1 MRKCCPNITIAIAIV
16 IVLGCRATAQ
26 APPVVASP
34 QFFTLNL
41 LAGVSLISAPLDTGQ
56 GLARDAFL
64 GLPPQYPLFF
74 GWDPD
79 TQDWVSGD
87 LVPAGI
93 GGGYWIYLPI
103 PATLV
108 VAGQPYSYLTSLTK
122 HVDPGWHLFGVPF
135 QEGIGWNDFHLY
147 ASGNPIGLDAA
158 VGLGW
163 IDANVIT
170 VQGSV
175 VQDQPPGQPLVPGV
189 AYWVRTLVPLE
200 LRAERPADATPPIV
214 PEVAPPATP
223 DASPS
228 QPQLV
233 GAQPSSS
240 SGQSTAT
247 SVMGWLGAI
256 ASFLSDAAKGAFQI
270 SEGNFAGGGFE
281 FAAGTFGLVEYGL
294 GEATPPTDQF
304 TQMDAK
310 LDTLITD
317 VSAIS
322 GQLTTVAGQISGLQ
336 NWINSDTV
344 LGTPLANAEV
354 WLGLYLQDPRS
365 DKSRQWARWKL
376 AGCDTGNLLV
386 AVCPE
391 AANPVT
397 PASYLA
403 FQANHIQ
410 HPNSTNNSD
419 DDFPLWWAYSVVGGQ
434 NGVTQWN
441 VNGSTVDAL
450 EKFIFHGLTD
460 NQGTPQN
467 GLYAY
472 MEYVFSKSGCTTD
485 VSASGCDLFD
495 QVYLP
500 VETYF
505 SKAIGDQTQLVEAQ
519 AEALGVLG
527 EKYTAAHPGSGQS
540 AASDLM
546 AQTNG
551 YLNAETEAFLRV
563 AEQIALY
570 RAADGTKD
578 WNNFGSSD
586 AGQLLA
592 RADFI
597 AAQLAGQNYQT
608 TAPTGYV
615 NPPWPSSGVVGRVF
629 YLINEGPL
637 QATQTRGVCTGTV
650 ASQAFCGS
658 PVGQISEDIT
668 SYRTPTGDWPYL
680 SWQTSGSGTSALATG
695 TLNTEWKVQRL
706 KPLSL
711 SLGQYVVNSTISE
724 RLGANL
730 VVATYDSNYNSIPAG
745 TTGGIVFGSM
755 NGIEGPIGKY
765 GLTLTQGLGSWTTA
779 GGTTGDVSAQLSI
792 SHTDATDAPGGAYLK
807 VTYPPIPGAPSGLDH
822 GATSSPWVWS
832 TSQNIQ
838 LNSTSLTAPFTKV
851 HVHWPTTLNVSMN
864 GAVLNTSTG
873 ICGSG
878 CGRNEYYSYIKLD
891 QQLLDNKGTTFGNA
905 SVENNQCNS
914 SPFNHCNITGAQ
926 SLDVGSLG
934 IAAATQYTFKASFS
948 SAVDPYDRCFCGN
961 STWRSATGNSAAAW
975 VINAPMLTLTKQ

>member
-1 MRKCCPNITIAIAIV
+1 MRTFCPKIVITIGIV
-16 IVLGCRATAQ
+16 IALGCSATAQ
-26 APPVVASP
+26 NAPPVASP

-41 LAGVSLISAPLDTGQ
+41 PAGVSLISSPLDTGQ
-56 GLARDAFL
+56 GLARDAFQ

-74 GWDPD
+74 GWNPD
-79 TQDWVSGD
+79 SQEWVSGD
-87 LVPAGI
+87 LVPASI

-108 VAGQPYSYLTSLTK
+108 VAGQPYSYFTSLTT
-122 HVDPGWHLFGVPF
+122 HVEPGWHLFGVPF

-147 ASGNPIGLDAA
+147 ASGNPIGLNEA
-158 VGLGW
+158 VNLGW
-163 IDANVIT
+163 IDPNVIT

-175 VQDQPPGQPLVPGV
+175 VQDQTPGQSLVPGV
-189 AYWVRTLVPLE
+189 AYWVHTLVPLE
-200 LRAERPADATPPIV
+200 LRAERPAAATPAVV
-214 PEVAPPATP
+214 PDVAP
-223 DASPS
+223 DALPS
-228 QPQLV
+228 QPQLA
-233 GAQPSSS
+233 GAQASSS

-247 SVMGWLGAI
+247 TVMGWLGAI
-256 ASFLSDAAKGAFQI
+256 ASFLADAAKGAVQI
-270 SEGNFAGGGFE
+270 SEGNFAGAGFE
-281 FAAGTFGLVEYGL
+281 FATGTFGLVEYGL

-317 VSAIS
+317 VASIS
-322 GQLTTVAGQISGLQ
+322 SQLTTVEGQISGLQ
-336 NWINSDTV
+336 NWITSDTL
-344 LGTPLANAEV
+344 LGTPLANSEV

-391 AANPVT
+391 TANPVT
-397 PASYLA
+397 PASYKA
-403 FQANHIQ
+403 FQANYIQ
-410 HPNSTNNSD
+410 HPNSTTNSD
-419 DDFPLWWAYSVVGGQ
+419 DDFPLWWSYSVVGGQ
-434 NGVTQWN
+434 NGVNQWV

-460 NQGTPQN
+460 SQGTSQN

-472 MEYVFSKSGCTTD
+472 MEYVFSRSGCTSD

-505 SKAIGDQTQLVEAQ
+505 SRAIGDQAQLVEAQ

-527 EKYTAAHPGSGQS
+527 EKYTAVNPGMGQS
-540 AASDLM
+540 AANDLM
-546 AQTNG
+546 AQTNL

-592 RADFI
+592 RADFV

-608 TAPTGYV
+608 TPPAGYV

-629 YLINEGPL
+629 YMIDEGSL
-637 QATQTRGVCTGTV
+637 QSSETRGVCTGTV

-658 PVGQISEDIT
+658 PAAQISEDVT

-680 SWQTSGSGTSALATG
+680 SWQTSGSGTSAVQTG
-695 TLNTEWKVQRL
+695 SVNTQWKVQRI

-711 SLGQYVVNSTISE
+711 SLGQYVVNSTIAE

-730 VVATYDSNYNSIPAG
+730 VVATYDSSYNSIPGG
-745 TTGGIVFGSM
+745 TAGGIVFGSL

-765 GLTLTQGLGSWTTA
+765 GLTLAQGLGSWTTA

-792 SHTDATDAPGGAYLK
+792 SYTDATDAPGGAYLK
-807 VTYPPIPGAPSGLDH
+807 VTYPPIPGAPGNLGH
-822 GATSSPWVWS
+822 GASSSPWVWS

-838 LNSTSLTAPFTKV
+838 LNATSLAAPFTKV
-851 HVHWPTTLNVSMN
+851 HVHWPTTLNVN
-864 GAVLNTSTG
+864 LTGAVLDTSMG

-878 CGRNEYYSYIKLD
+878 CGRNEYYSYLKLD
-891 QQLLDNKGTTFGNA
+891 QQLLDDKGATFGGA
-905 SVENNQCNS
+905 SVENTQCNS
-914 SPFNHCNITGAQ
+914 SPFNQCNITRSQ
-926 SLDVGSLG
+926 TLDVGSVG
-934 IAAATQYTFKASFS
+934 VAATTQYTFKASFS
-948 SAVDPYDRCFCGN
+948 SAEDPYDRCFCGN

-975 VINAPMLTLTKQ
+975 VINAPMLTLTKP